1 LGILAGRITRTYRSW
16 KRPQASEGGRYKLPP
31 EGTIEVQRI
40 SRVGLDAITDAEAR
54 AAGFDDHGS
63 LLAYLHR
70 PANERVYLVEFSY
83 LDPGRLPEPD
93 KSRLDS
99 AELAELR
106 ERLQRMDQRSKEA
119 WTGTVL
125 QLIHAHPGRRA
136 ADLAPQLSWD
146 TATFKRQVRKLKAL
160 GLTISLETGYQL
172 SSRGEQVVQP
182 AVQP

>member
-1 LGILAGRITRTYRSW
+1 
-16 KRPQASEGGRYKLPP
+16 
-31 EGTIEVQRI
+31 
-40 SRVGLDAITDAEAR
+40 
-54 AAGFDDHGS
+54 
-63 LLAYLHR
+63 
-70 PANERVYLVEFSY
+70 
-83 LDPGRLPEPD
+83 
-93 KSRLDS
+93 
-99 AELAELR
+99 
-106 ERLQRMDQRSKEA
+106 
-119 WTGTVL
+119 VL